1 MNDFA
6 IDITDFVGFV
16 KPRSFALP
24 KNATEQQRAF
34 YIASGPG
41 TSPATGTQ
49 RKIRGHWVA
58 DNMKDT
64 ISSYDFEYVRDK
76 NGKKVE
82 RTPEEQLDV
91 QPVMLESEIRET
103 KTTLVRRKK

>member
-1 MNDFA
+1 
-6 IDITDFVGFV
+6 
-16 KPRSFALP
+16 
-24 KNATEQQRAF
+24 
-34 YIASGPG
+34 
-41 TSPATGTQ
+41 
-49 RKIRGHWVA
+49 
-58 DNMKDT
+58 MKDT